1 MIKSDQSPIPSSL
14 YRLFKWS
21 IFFFLVLIAV
31 SSLSLSVG
39 AARLGLLR
47 ALSGIWGSARGLK
60 TALSPLEETILYR
73 IRLPRVLLTGIV
85 GMALA
90 VSGVVFQALLRNPL
104 AEPFILGISSG
115 AAVGALLATGIGL
128 SFIPIGTPLAAFV
141 GAAFT
146 VTLVFF
152 IAGMRGRLQSN
163 TILLTG
169 VIVTAFFTAIIMTI
183 LSLVPDERVH
193 GMLFWLYGDLTLVN
207 YREIFITS
215 PFVLIGVALIYLKAR
230 DMNIL
235 VTGEDA
241 ALQLGIDVEATK
253 RFLFIFASLITGAV
267 VSASGIIG
275 FVGLIVPHLIRMM
288 IGSDHRFLIPLAALF
303 GASFLILA
311 DTLARIVIA
320 PSELPVGVVTAA
332 IGAPFFIFLLKTRGT
347 KWGPS

>member
-1 MIKSDQSPIPSSL
+1 
-14 YRLFKWS
+14 
-21 IFFFLVLIAV
+21 
-31 SSLSLSVG
+31 
-39 AARLGLLR
+39 
-47 ALSGIWGSARGLK
+47 
-60 TALSPLEETILYR
+60 
-73 IRLPRVLLTGIV
+73 
-85 GMALA
+85 
-90 VSGVVFQALLRNPL
+90 
-104 AEPFILGISSG
+104 
-115 AAVGALLATGIGL
+115 
-128 SFIPIGTPLAAFV
+128 
-141 GAAFT
+141 
-146 VTLVFF
+146 
-152 IAGMRGRLQSN
+152 
-163 TILLTG
+163 
-169 VIVTAFFTAIIMTI
+169 MTI

-193 GMLFWLYGDLTLVN
+193 RMLFWLYGDLTLVN

-230 DMNIL
+230 DMNII

-288 IGSDHRFLIPLAALF
+288 IGSDHRFLIPLSALF

-347 KWGPS
+347 QWGPS

>member
-1 MIKSDQSPIPSSL
+1 
-14 YRLFKWS
+14 
-21 IFFFLVLIAV
+21 
-31 SSLSLSVG
+31 
-39 AARLGLLR
+39 
-47 ALSGIWGSARGLK
+47 
-60 TALSPLEETILYR
+60 
-73 IRLPRVLLTGIV
+73 
-85 GMALA
+85 MALA

-169 VIVTAFFTAIIMTI
+169 VIVNAFFTAIIMTI

-193 GMLFWLYGDLTLVN
+193 RMLFWLYGDLTLVN

-230 DMNIL
+230 DMNII

-288 IGSDHRFLIPLAALF
+288 IGSDHRFLIPLSALF

-347 KWGPS
+347 QWGPS